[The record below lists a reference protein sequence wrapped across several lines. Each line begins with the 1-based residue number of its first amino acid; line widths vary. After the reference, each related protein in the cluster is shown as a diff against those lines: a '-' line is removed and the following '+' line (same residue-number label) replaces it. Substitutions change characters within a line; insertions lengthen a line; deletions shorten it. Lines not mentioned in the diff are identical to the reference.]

1 MKQLADSS
9 KYIFRYHYKNNVGRG
24 LKNQPGY
31 SGYGSCPKD
40 KFIDKRDKALNE
52 RKKREIVINIREQ
65 AINISNRAINRAIR
79 IAEQAVNIDDQGS
92 KMTNIDDKG
101 INMTNIDDQGIK
113 MTNIIGDID
122 NKAKKAVDIA
132 GHVINE
138 PEHFINKSERVNQ
151 ERVNQKC
158 VDQKIVNHESVNQAG
173 VDQKK
178 VNLTNKL
185 SKSGETNNGLYRFLK
200 NFLTGLS
207 YLPGYVRIPG
217 FAGLLTVLLL
227 LISVVVT
234 VPGSDSG
241 MLSGNGLSANL
252 GLIDNNVLS
261 ADFGLVDNNVLAANL
276 GLIDNRVPAADFGL
290 VDYSGLLAADFSLAG
305 DGEPTPGYGVVGGSD
320 SRAGYGLAGVGG
332 RKLNTDFGLAG
343 DRGFTAGFGPVSGLR
358 VSFDPES
365 GMSGVFG
372 LNNSKSGLFGLE
384 SGMPVAFGL
393 ESGMTGITKMKDWRS
408 GVSGREIDRKTQSGQ
423 WRTLMTENFEVHFQ
437 AELEAL
443 AVRSAEIAEEIHE
456 AIADDYQ
463 PGRGEKTHLIVVD
476 DSDMASG
483 VSDPSL
489 LDQIIINPSHPVMR
503 EFGGRHESWLK
514 LLIAH
519 EYTHIL
525 HLNMRSETLEALRGL
540 LGDVPNM
547 MNPNFFQTWWMIEG
561 YPILEET
568 GLSGGGRAQ
577 DAVYDMYLR
586 MAFLEDEV
594 YHFDQIHGQYNL
606 ESWPPGGMSV
616 YLYGANF
623 FDYLVREHSREE
635 LIEVSKVYAGNP
647 SKGIDESFEEALG
660 ELAQELFQ
668 DWKRDRLE
676 EYESQAAAIRA
687 EGEVTG
693 ERLSEAGYYSYRPG
707 WDPSREEVVYYHL
720 GNYYP
725 GLRGFD
731 LETGQDRHL
740 KSGYLVPTGLE
751 ITAEGE
757 IIYASA
763 EEDYF
768 DIYRFDPE
776 SGIEDRLTEG
786 KRSRDP
792 VMLGTDELIYINQQA
807 GMTEVRKKMIDNE
820 VDGEAEV
827 LLGPGEKR
835 QYFSPAVDPGENLL
849 ALVIWKPGGYQDLYI
864 YDLKEERLLR
874 ITENREAV
882 FSPTWTPEGDRIL
895 FHADKD
901 GVHNLYA
908 YDLREEA
915 FYQVTNVVGGAFDP
929 LVIEDKEKL
938 VYVGYDSYGYNLYAL
953 DYAPDDWQPVD
964 FPGGA
969 VNRETDRGLMDLI
982 DRELRDQAGDLSRA
996 EGSEI
1001 AVNRAAGGQEN
1012 VRRTAGSREAVS
1024 QEGENQGFMSGTAG
1038 DQKDVSRAGEDQKDV
1053 NQTGQKQED
1062 EGMPEEIISGED
1074 RDREELEI
1082 RDYSIFRY
1090 LAPRFYVPNFMIG
1103 TAGGNLGLTI
1113 GGRDPLDWINY
1124 QAGFSFEGPDY
1135 PLGFHWSVL
1144 FDFDDFQ
1151 FRQSSQRIT
1160 GRRFRDD
1167 ERKLE
1172 DTHLLQLVV
1181 PVQEQVFSAA
1191 ALSGG
1196 VLYFR
1201 RSFETERPVQEQ
1213 YRGFAAGNYLQS
1225 WGRND
1230 LFALRNLYFQGNLD
1244 YFEDQY
1250 YLSTQMDWREFL
1262 DWRDYE
1268 LNLRGSLA
1276 FGQYEESFTLGG
1288 LVGRYPVRGYSTAER
1303 VPGSELYYLRGQLS
1317 RTLVNIKRGVGL
1329 SPVFFD
1335 NLSATLFLDGGRI
1348 STPEEEKWLAGA
1360 GGELS
1365 LDLELSYG
1373 LYPLELNLGAARKL
1387 AEDDWQIYLT
1397 TGYTF

>member
-1 MKQLADSS
+1 MKQLEDNLRDS
-9 KYIFRYHYKNNVGRG
+9 FRDNSRRDLEQRFKI
-24 LKNQPGY
+24 QAGY
-31 SGYGSCPKD
+31 PGYGSRSKD
-40 KFIDKRDKALNE
+40 EFSDKRDNALNVRE
-52 RKKREIVINIREQ
+52 KKEIAVNNREQ
-65 AINISNRAINRAIR
+65 TINISNR
-79 IAEQAVNIDDQGS
+79 
-92 KMTNIDDKG
+92 T
-101 INMTNIDDQGIK
+101 IK
-113 MTNIIGDID
+113 
-122 NKAKKAVDIA
+122 IA
-132 GHVINE
+132 GQVVDFNDQDINITDITNNTADNMADNTGDNSADNSGYNTGYNTADNSGYNTGDNSGDNTGDNMADNMADQVVDEPVHVINK
-138 PEHFINKSERVNQ
+138 PESENQ
-151 ERVNQKC
+151 
-158 VDQKIVNHESVNQAG
+158 
-173 VDQKK
+173 
-178 VNLTNKL
+178 TNKL
-185 SKSGETNNGLYRFLK
+185 SKPGETNYGFYRFLK

-207 YLPGYVRIPG
+207 YLSGYVGIPG
-217 FAGLLTVLLL
+217 LAVLLTVLLL
-227 LISVVVT
+227 LVSIAGS
-234 VPGSDSG
+234 VPGADSG
-241 MLSGNGLSANL
+241 LLGGNGLVANF
-252 GLIDNNVLS
+252 GLIDDGVL
-261 ADFGLVDNNVLAANL
+261 
-276 GLIDNRVPAADFGL
+276 AADFGL
-290 VDYSGLLAADFSLAG
+290 VDHSGLLAADFSLLGDRGPTAG
-305 DGEPTPGYGVVGGSD
+305 FGFIGDRGPT
-320 SRAGYGLAGVGG
+320 AGYGLAVYGG
-332 RKLNTDFGLAG
+332 RKLNADFGLIG
-343 DRGFTAGFGPVSGLR
+343 DSGFTAGYGPESDLA
-358 VSFDPES
+358 VSFGPES

-372 LNNSKSGLFGLE
+372 LDGTKSGVFGLDNSKSGVFGVESGMPGVFGLEIGMPGVFGLE
-384 SGMPVAFGL
+384 SGMPVAFGP
-393 ESGMTGITKMKDWRS
+393 ESGMTGISKIKDWMS
-408 GVSGREIDRKTQSGQ
+408 AVSGSEMDRAGQSGQ

-437 AELEAL
+437 ANLETL
-443 AVRSAEIAEEIHE
+443 AVKSAEFAEEIHE

-463 PGRGEKTHLIVVD
+463 PGREEKTHLIVVD

-483 VSDPSL
+483 LADPAL

-540 LGDVPNM
+540 LGDVPSLM
-547 MNPNFFQTWWMIEG
+547 YPNFFQTWWMIEG
-561 YPILEET
+561 YPILEESV
-568 GLSGGGRAQ
+568 LSGGGRAQ

-586 MAFLEDEV
+586 MAFLEDEL

-623 FDYLVREHSREE
+623 FDYLAREHSRED

-660 ELAQELFQ
+660 RGANELFQ

-707 WDPSREEVVYYHL
+707 WDPIREEVVYYHL

-725 GLRGFD
+725 GLRGID

-751 ITAEGE
+751 ITAEGK

-768 DIYRFDPE
+768 DIFRFDPE
-776 SGIEDRLTEG
+776 SGAEERLTEG
-786 KRSRDP
+786 KRARDP
-792 VMLGTDELIYINQQA
+792 VLLESGELIYVSQQA
-807 GMTEVRKKMIDNE
+807 GMTEVRKKMIDNGT
-820 VDGEAEV
+820 VGEAEV

-835 QYFSPAVDPGENLL
+835 QYFSPAVNPGENLL
-849 ALVIWKPGGYQDLYI
+849 ALVIWKPGGYRDLYL
-864 YDLKEERLLR
+864 YDLREERLLR

-882 FSPTWTPEGDRIL
+882 FSPTWTPEGDRVL

-901 GVHNLYA
+901 GIHNLYA
-908 YDLREEA
+908 YDLAEGE
-915 FYQVTNVVGGAFDP
+915 FYQVTNVLGGAFDP

-938 VYVGYDSYGYNLYAL
+938 VYVGYDSSGYNLFAL
-953 DYAPDDWQPVD
+953 DYAPDEWQPVD
-964 FPGGA
+964 FPGGV
-969 VNRETDRGLMDLI
+969 VNRETGRGLVDLADRGAPGL
-982 DRELRDQAGDLSRA
+982 AGGLSRA
-996 EGSEI
+996 GGSEI
-1001 AVNRAAGGQEN
+1001 AVSQAAGGQED
-1012 VRRTAGSREAVS
+1012 VRRTAGSQEAVS
-1024 QEGENQGFMSGTAG
+1024 QEGENQEFMSGTAG
-1038 DQKDVSRAGEDQKDV
+1038 DQKDVSRAGEDQEDV

-1062 EGMPEEIISGED
+1062 EGMPEEISSGED

-1082 RDYSIFRY
+1082 RDYSVFRY

-1151 FRQSSQRIT
+1151 LRQSSQRLT

-1230 LFALRNLYFQGNLD
+1230 LFALRNLYLQGNVD
-1244 YFEDQY
+1244 YFDDEY
-1250 YLSTQMDWREFL
+1250 YLSTQMDWRETL

-1276 FGQYEESFTLGG
+1276 FGQHEESFTLGG
-1288 LVGRYPVRGYSTAER
+1288 LVGRYPVRGYPAAER
-1303 VPGSELYYLRGQLS
+1303 VQGSELYYLRGQLS
-1317 RTLVNIKRGVGL
+1317 RTLVDIKRGVGL

-1335 NLSATLFLDGGRI
+1335 NLSAALFLDGGRI

-1365 LDLELSYG
+1365 LDLEFSYG

-1387 AEDDWQIYLT
+1387 EVDDWQIYLT